1 MTKTL
6 KIALLASAASL
17 LASAAYAEPL
27 TLDDTQLDAVAAG
40 GDTNGAGFVCP
51 VIKTDGVLNAAN
63 GNGILAAF
71 ELGEDNDSG
80 YYTVVPIGSHDLTVP
95 LHATNT
101 VTEDGDGNP
110 FGDFAAP
117 GDTGYTAIWSGQ

>member
-17 LASAAYAEPL
+17 FATAAQAGAISL
-27 TLDDTQLDAVAAG
+27 TDEQLDAVAAG
-40 GDTNGAGFVCP
+40 GTTEGAGFVCP

-63 GNGILAAF
+63 GNGIAAAF

-80 YYTVVPIGSHDLTVP
+80 YYTVAPIGSHDLTVP

-101 VTEDGDGNP
+101 VTEDGNGAPN
-110 FGDFAAP
+110 GEFAAP